1 MLLVLYLKE
10 RVTTQKLVNP
20 SASYKT
26 YWYILKTFF
35 NGKKIPLIPPWNV
48 GNKLVADFKEKAR
61 LLNEFFA
68 SKDTPITNNSSLP
81 RLVVLNS
88 ESSLSAIPFNNDDI
102 LKIIRYL
109 NSNKVHGHDNVS
121 IRMIKIFD
129 KTIVKPIN
137 NL

>member
-1 MLLVLYLKE
+1 M
-10 RVTTQKLVNP
+10 
-20 SASYKT
+20 
-26 YWYILKTFF
+26 
-35 NGKKIPLIPPWNV
+35 NV

-68 SKDTPITNNSSLP
+68 SKDTPITNDSSLP